1 MADSFPRGQFV
12 WHELM
17 TSDPDAA
24 VAFYTKAMGWTTT
37 SYENDPNYRIWMSG
51 QLPLGGVM
59 RLPEQARSMGA
70 SPHWLPYV
78 AVPDVDAT
86 ERQALA
92 MGGKVYV
99 AAKNIAAGRFAV
111 LADPHGAIF
120 AVYRPAASMAAPN
133 ASPGRGE
140 VVWHEL
146 ATTDPAAAWAFYHAL
161 FGWVKTSAMDMGPA
175 GIYQMFGAGG
185 PPLGGIFPKSPEM
198 PGPHWTCYT
207 EVASVDKLAALLPS
221 IGGRVVMGP
230 MEISGGARIVMC
242 LDPQG
247 AVFAAH
253 TAKAATATAAAA
265 TKAATAPAAK
275 KKTRPAATK
284 PATKPAKPAPKKK
297 SKPAA
302 KKKKPAGAGK
312 GKKSAASKARRKP
325 VRPAKRKKTAKPARR
340 TAPKRKPKKK
350 TRRR

>member
-1 MADSFPRGQFV
+1 MAESFPRGHFA

-51 QLPLGGVM
+51 QIPLGGVM
-59 RLPEQARSMGA
+59 RLPEDARSMGA

-99 AAKNIAAGRFAV
+99 AARNIVAGRFAV

-133 ASPGRGE
+133 APPGQGE

-175 GIYQMFGAGG
+175 GVYQMFGAGG
-185 PPLGGIFPKSPEM
+185 APLGGIFAKSPEM

-207 EVASVDKLAALLPS
+207 EVASVDKLAALLPKL
-221 IGGRVVMGP
+221 GGRVVMGP

-253 TAKAATATAAAA
+253 TAKPVTVPAAA
-265 TKAATAPAAK
+265 TTAATAPAARK
-275 KKTRPAATK
+275 KTK
-284 PATKPAKPAPKKK
+284 PAAIKTATKTAKPAPKKK
-297 SKPAA
+297 SKPAL
-302 KKKKPAGAGK
+302 KKKKSAGAGK
-312 GKKSAASKARRKP
+312 GRKSAASKARRKP

-340 TAPKRKPKKK
+340 TVPKRKAKKK

>member
-37 SYENDPNYRIWMSG
+37 SYEHDPNYRIWMSG
-51 QLPLGGVM
+51 QLPLGGLM
-59 RLPEQARSMGA
+59 RLTEEARSMGA

-99 AAKNIAAGRFAV
+99 AAKTIAAGRMAV
-111 LADPHGAIF
+111 LADPHGATF
-120 AVYRPAASMAAPN
+120 AVFRPAASMAAPT
-133 ASPGRGE
+133 APPGRGE

-161 FGWVKTSAMDMGPA
+161 FGWVKTSEMDMGPA
-175 GIYQMFGAGG
+175 GIYQMFGGGG
-185 PPLGGIFPKSPEM
+185 PPLGGIFPKSPGM
-198 PGPHWTCYT
+198 PDPHWTCYT
-207 EVASVDKLAALLPS
+207 EVASVDKLAALLPKL
-221 IGGRVVMGP
+221 GGRVAMGP

-247 AVFAAH
+247 AIFAAH
-253 TAKAATATAAAA
+253 TAKAVTVTAAA
-265 TKAATAPAAK
+265 TKAATAPAAT
-275 KKTRPAATK
+275 KKTRPAATRAAAK
-284 PATKPAKPAPKKK
+284 TAKPAPKKK

-302 KKKKPAGAGK
+302 KKKKPTGAGK

-325 VRPAKRKKTAKPARR
+325 VRSAKRKKTAKPARR
-340 TAPKRKPKKK
+340 TAPKRKAKKK